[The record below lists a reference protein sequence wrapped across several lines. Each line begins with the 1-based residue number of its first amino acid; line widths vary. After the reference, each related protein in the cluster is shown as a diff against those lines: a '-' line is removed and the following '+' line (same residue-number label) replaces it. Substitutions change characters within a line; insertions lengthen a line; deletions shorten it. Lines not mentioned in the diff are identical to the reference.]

1 MGINMTDPKETDEIE
16 KLKLENA
23 ELSKENKKLKEEIK
37 ALQAALRQAQTKPPL
52 GRR

>member
-1 MGINMTDPKETDEIE
+1 MTDPKETDEIE

-23 ELSKENKKLKEEIK
+23 KLLNENRKLKEENK
-37 ALQAALRQAQTKPPL
+37 ALRAALQQAQPKPPL